1 MHLSYTADIAARAL
15 RVRETGVMGSTPPI
29 TVLCASWNVN
39 GRIVGEG
46 NTQFQ
51 PTHPQPPTPNPQP
64 PPPSGGSKDGI
75 KDDVASL
82 LLPEHLAMTGQPAIV
97 AIGIQEFVPLNAS
110 NIAAGSTGG
119 SSALLAAMKGE
130 EADKAGADI
139 ERIRRTEDNILH
151 ILGRDKCACSRAA
164 VKTCD
169 SLMVCKM

>member
-1 MHLSYTADIAARAL
+1 
-15 RVRETGVMGSTPPI
+15 
-29 TVLCASWNVN
+29 
-39 GRIVGEG
+39 
-46 NTQFQ
+46 
-51 PTHPQPPTPNPQP
+51 
-64 PPPSGGSKDGI
+64 
-75 KDDVASL
+75 
-82 LLPEHLAMTGQPAIV
+82 MTGQPAIV

-151 ILGRDKCACSRAA
+151 ILGRDKCACARAA
-164 VKTCD
+164 VKKCD